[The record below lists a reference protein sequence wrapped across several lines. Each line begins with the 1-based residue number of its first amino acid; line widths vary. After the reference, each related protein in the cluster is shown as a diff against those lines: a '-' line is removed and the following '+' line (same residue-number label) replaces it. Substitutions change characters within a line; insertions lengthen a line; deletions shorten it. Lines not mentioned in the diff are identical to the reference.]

1 MDDLLLER
9 LRRFHNDY
17 FPDYK
22 DQFQHLVEQG
32 QHPTILFVGCSDSRL
47 VPYMLTGTGPGELF
61 IVRNVGALVP
71 PYNGLHGLHG
81 TAAAI
86 EYAVLNLHVSHI
98 IVCGHSHCGAMKAL
112 YEEVPPEA
120 HNLQAWLDLARE
132 AALPVQVSEE
142 ALRRTEQRAVVLQLE
157 RLMDYP
163 MVRREVEIGRLQ
175 LHGWHYVI
183 EQGLVHVFDAQQ
195 GAFVPASESDHSGTG
210 PYRPYVEHDGQ
221 VIAERLA
228 LNDIVVTAIRS
239 ENVKAQLRKLDL
251 ETREMS
257 QAELVAHLKRE
268 FDRWGPVVKASGFSA
283 DGQ

>member
-1 MDDLLLER
+1 MDDHLLER
-9 LRRFHNDY
+9 LRRFHNDF

-22 DQFQHLVEQG
+22 DKFQNLVEQG

-112 YEEVPPEA
+112 YEEISPEA
-120 HNLQAWLDLARE
+120 KNLQAWLDLARE

-142 ALRRTEQRAVVLQLE
+142 ALRRTEQRSIVLQLE

-163 MVRREVEIGRLQ
+163 MVRERVEKRQIS

-183 EQGLVHVFDAQQ
+183 EEGEVYVFDVKS
-195 GAFVPASESDHSGTG
+195 GSFVPATHAEHSGTG
-210 PYRPYVEHDGQ
+210 PYHDVDPDNGSIFNE
-221 VIAERLA
+221 V
-228 LNDIVVTAIRS
+228 D
-239 ENVKAQLRKLDL
+239 
-251 ETREMS
+251 
-257 QAELVAHLKRE
+257 
-268 FDRWGPVVKASGFSA
+268 ASWYQGR
-283 DGQ
+283 